1 MVVPYGKLL
10 ITVGNAYIVILQAG
24 TSLMWEML
32 LAACWVH
39 PGLLFGRMGT
49 FSSCLS
55 AKCHVPMKEM
65 RD

>member
-10 ITVGNAYIVILQAG
+10 ITAGNAYIVILQAG

-32 LAACWVH
+32 LAGFTQC
-39 PGLLFGRMGT
+39 LLFGRMGT